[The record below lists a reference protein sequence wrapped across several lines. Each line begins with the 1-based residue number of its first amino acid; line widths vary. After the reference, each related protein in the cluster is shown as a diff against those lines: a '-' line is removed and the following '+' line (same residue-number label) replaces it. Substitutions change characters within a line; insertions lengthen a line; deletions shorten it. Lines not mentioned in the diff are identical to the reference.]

1 MLDKIKNY
9 LENLNLG
16 EYIPFFDDVTYLLV
30 LVVILAVVIFFII
43 ASLVGRTLKRKV
55 DQPERKKP
63 VLDEIIMDKSDI
75 KVNDENDFV
84 DVLAAIEEEMNA
96 VRELYVGGYI
106 SKGVYISETDR
117 LYEKAKIFGL

>member
-1 MLDKIKNY
+1 MLNEIKNY

-16 EYIPFFDDVTYLLV
+16 EYIPFLDDVTYLLV
-30 LVVILAVVIFFII
+30 IFIVVVFFIFLVI
-43 ASLVGRTLKRKV
+43 ASFLGKTLKRKP

-75 KVNDENDFV
+75 KINDENDFV